1 MVECD
6 DFVEEHKVY
15 IIDHGGVIVWCWEV
29 QCWLDVANVFASEVP
44 YKATCK
50 GW

>member
-6 DFVEEHKVY
+6 YLIKEHKGHIVDHSRV
-15 IIDHGGVIVWCWEV
+15 IIWCWEV
-29 QCWLDVANVFASEVP
+29 QCWLDVADIFTSEVP
-44 YKATCK
+44 YKATCE